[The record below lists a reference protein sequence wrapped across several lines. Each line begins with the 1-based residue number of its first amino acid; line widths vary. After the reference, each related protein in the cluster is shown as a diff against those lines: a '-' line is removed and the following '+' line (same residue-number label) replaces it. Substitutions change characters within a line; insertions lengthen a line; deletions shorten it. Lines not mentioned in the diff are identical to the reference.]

1 MSRRPPRSTRTDTLF
16 PYTTLFRSDG
26 IDLDRGAERQ
36 DRDADRAARMA
47 SRLAEHL
54 LHQLGRA
61 VRDLGLRGEAGI
73 AVHEYAELDDL
84 FDARPVT
91 VHRLADLRDEHQRA
105 AARGVV
111 TRRLVHIEPEA
122 AGDHVAAATGPLAA
136 AGAEPATS

>member
-91 VHRLADLRDEHQRA
+91 VHRLAAPRHQHHPA
-105 AARGVV
+105 AARGVLP
-111 TRRLVHIEPEA
+111 RPPLPHHPQA
-122 AGDHVAAATGPLAA
+122 A
-136 AGAEPATS
+136 